1 MFMPDKQDFSKD
13 RFRFS
18 LRFAIMRKALLLTA
32 LSLFV
37 FSVTAQ
43 KEVRIKEN
51 FDFGWK
57 FRLDSAH
64 SAMMPGVSEAGWEEI
79 QLPHDWSIKFDFDRK
94 AGGAAGFLPG
104 GIGAYRKSFFIPA
117 SYRGKKI
124 SVLFDGVYHQ
134 SKVYINGHFLGFHP
148 YGYTGFGYDLTPFLN
163 FGGENLLTV
172 RVDHSDSPSSRWY
185 SGSGI
190 YRHAWLQIVSP
201 VHVATWGTYIT
212 TPSVTASEADVKI
225 VTTVVNAS
233 EKPQT
238 VIVSQKIMD
247 SGNNI
252 IAENAGKKITV
263 EAKGNKDIEH
273 YLQISN
279 PRLWTL
285 EESALYTMITTIKE
299 GGRIVDIYST
309 SFGVRTFKF
318 DKDKGFSL
326 NGKNIKLKGMC
337 LHHDAGSLGTAVP
350 DRSYERRLE
359 ILKEF
364 GCNAIRCSH
373 NPPSPEFLDMC
384 DRMGFIVID
393 EAFDKWKSGYY
404 AKYFDE
410 WWQRDLGDML
420 LRDRNHPSVF
430 LWSIGNEVAESK
442 GGPENVNRAK
452 MLQDFVHRTDPT
464 RPVCVALQN
473 GSAQDFAS
481 VTDVIGY
488 NYLEARMLE
497 DRKKYPERIF
507 VITEALPYFS
517 SNDATRLRTYTPVN
531 PWYYVADNDYLAGQF
546 LWVGAD
552 YLGEATWPSKGWPSG
567 LFDLCMFEKPRASF
581 HRAVWNSKPIVTIAV
596 ADQSLNIDPPRDLW
610 QWPNLAGHWNFPQYS
625 DGRMV
630 EVRTTTNCESVEL
643 FFNGSSMGRR
653 KTSDYTNNTI
663 VWYVP
668 YRAGTLEA
676 KAFTGDREEATYKLV
691 TSEGADHIIAE
702 PDRKVIKADGQDL
715 SHIAIQLYDKKGI
728 PVQTDDRKL
737 TVTMEGEGRFLGI
750 DNGETR
756 REKSFAGNQLP
767 TYFGRALVIV
777 QSTRKAGTM
786 RVRIDMEG
794 SEEPVIVDIQS
805 R

>member
-1 MFMPDKQDFSKD
+1 MKKT
-13 RFRFS
+13 
-18 LRFAIMRKALLLTA
+18 LLFAV
-32 LSLFV
+32 LSLV
-37 FSVTAQ
+37 AFSITAQ
-43 KEVRIKEN
+43 KQVRIKEN

-57 FRLDSAH
+57 FGLDSAH
-64 SAMMPGVSEAGWEEI
+64 SAMMPGFREAGWEEV

-124 SVLFDGVYHQ
+124 SILFDGVYHQ

-148 YGYTGFGYDLTPFLN
+148 YGYTGFEYDLTPYLK
-163 FGGENLLTV
+163 FGGENLLAV
-172 RVDHSDSPSSRWY
+172 KVDHSDSPSSRWY

-201 VHVATWGTYIT
+201 VHVATWGTYVT
-212 TPSVTASEADVKI
+212 STAVTGSVADVKI
-225 VTTVVNAS
+225 ITTVVNSS

-238 VIVSQKIMD
+238 VIVSQKVLD
-247 SGNNI
+247 AGNNLVVGVTGNPVI
-252 IAENAGKKITV
+252 IQANGKKDLEQI
-263 EAKGNKDIEH
+263 
-273 YLQISN
+273 LQISN

-285 EESALYTMITTIKE
+285 EDPALYAMVTSVKA
-299 GGRIVDIYST
+299 GSKVVDNYNT
-309 SFGVRTFKF
+309 PFGVRTFKF
-318 DKDKGFSL
+318 DRDKGFSL
-326 NGKNIKLKGMC
+326 NGKSIKLKGMC
-337 LHHDAGSLGTAVP
+337 LHHDAGFLGTAVP

-359 ILKEF
+359 ILKEY

-410 WWQRDLGDML
+410 WWQRDLSDML
-420 LRDRNHPSVF
+420 LRDRNHPSVV

-442 GGPENVNRAK
+442 GGPENVSRAV
-452 MLQDFVHRTDPT
+452 MLQNFVHKTEPT
-464 RPVCVALQN
+464 RPVCLALQN
-473 GSAQDFAS
+473 GGAQDFAG
-481 VTDVIGY
+481 VTDIIGY

-507 VITEALPYFS
+507 VITEALPYFRG
-517 SNDATRLRTYTPVN
+517 AEAARIRTYTPLN
-531 PWYYVADNDYLAGQF
+531 PWYVVAENDFVAGQF

-552 YLGEATWPSKGWPSG
+552 YLGEASWPSKGWPSG
-567 LFDLCMFEKPRASF
+567 LFDLCMFEKPRAAF

-610 QWPNLAGHWNFPQYS
+610 QWPNLAAHWKFPQYS

-630 EVRTTTNCESVEL
+630 EVRTTTNCENVEL
-643 FFNGSSMGRR
+643 YFNGSSMGRR
-653 KTSDYTNNTI
+653 KTADYTNNTI
-663 VWYVP
+663 IWYVP

-676 KAFTGDREEATYKLV
+676 RGFTGDKEEAYFKIM
-691 TSEGADHIIAE
+691 TSEGTDQIKAD
-702 PDRKVIKADGQDL
+702 PDRKEIKADGQDL
-715 SHIAIQLYDKKGI
+715 SHIAIQLYDKNEI
-728 PVQTDDRKL
+728 PVQTDDRKI
-737 TVTMEGEGRFLGI
+737 TVTVEGEGKFLGI

-756 REKSFAGNQLP
+756 REGSFAGNQLP

-786 RVRIDMEG
+786 RVRIDTEG
-794 SEEPVIVDIQS
+794 LADPVYVDIRS

>member
-1 MFMPDKQDFSKD
+1 
-13 RFRFS
+13 
-18 LRFAIMRKALLLTA
+18 MRIALLFA
-32 LSLFV
+32 VLSLITFPAA
-37 FSVTAQ
+37 AQ
-43 KEVRIKEN
+43 KQVRIKES

-57 FRLDSAH
+57 FRPDSAH
-64 SAMMPGVSEAGWEEI
+64 AAMMPGFSDAGWEDI
-79 QLPHDWSIKFDFDRK
+79 QLPHDWSIKFAFDRN

-104 GIGAYRKSFFIPA
+104 GIGAYRKSFYVPA

-134 SKVYINGHFLGFHP
+134 SKVFINGHFLGFHP
-148 YGYTGFGYDLTPFLN
+148 YGYTGFEYDLTPYLK
-163 FGGENLLTV
+163 FGGENLLAV

-201 VHVATWGTYIT
+201 VHVATWGTYVT
-212 TPSVTASEADVKI
+212 TPSVTQSAAEVKVI
-225 VTTVVNAS
+225 TTVVNTS
-233 EKPQT
+233 EKTQIVT
-238 VIVSQKIMD
+238 VSQKIID
-247 SGNNI
+247 AGNNVV
-252 IAENAGKKITV
+252 AEKSGKQVTV
-263 EAKGNKDIEH
+263 QANTKKDIEQD
-273 YLQISN
+273 LKISS
-279 PRLWTL
+279 PKLWTL
-285 EESALYTMITTIKE
+285 EEPALYTMITTIKK
-299 GGRIVDIYST
+299 GNRIEDIYNT
-309 SFGVRTFKF
+309 SFGVRTFRF
-318 DKDKGFSL
+318 DRDNGFSL
-326 NGKNIKLKGMC
+326 NGKSIKLKGMC
-337 LHHDAGSLGTAVP
+337 LHQDAGSLGTAVP

-373 NPPSPEFLDMC
+373 NPPSPEFLDIC

-420 LRDRNHPSVF
+420 LRDRNHPSVV

-442 GGPENVNRAK
+442 GGPENVKRAR
-452 MLQDFVHRTDPT
+452 MLQDFVHKTEPT
-464 RPVCVALQN
+464 RPVSLALQN
-473 GSAQDFAS
+473 GGAQDFAG

-517 SNDATRLRTYTPVN
+517 SNDPARLRTYTPIN
-531 PWYYVADNDYLAGQF
+531 PWYVVAENDFVAGQF

-567 LFDLCMFEKPRASF
+567 LFDLCMFEKPRAAF
-581 HRAVWNSKPIVTIAV
+581 HRAVWNPKPVVTIAV

-610 QWPNLAGHWNFPQYS
+610 QWPNLAEHWNFPQYS

-643 FFNGSSMGRR
+643 FFNGNSMGRR
-653 KTSDYTNNTI
+653 KTTDYTNNTI
-663 VWYVP
+663 IWYVP

-676 KAFTGDREEATYKLV
+676 KGYIGEKQEAYYKLV
-691 TSEGADHIIAE
+691 TSEGADHITAV
-702 PDRKVIKADGQDL
+702 PDRKEIRADGQDL
-715 SHIAIQLYDKKGI
+715 SHIAIRLYDKNGI
-728 PVQTDDRKL
+728 PVQTDDRKI
-737 TVTMEGEGRFLGI
+737 TVTVEGEGKFLGL

-756 REKSFAGNQLP
+756 REGSFAGNQLP

-786 RVRIDMEG
+786 KVRIDTEG
-794 SEEPVIVDIQS
+794 IAEPVYVNIES

>member
-1 MFMPDKQDFSKD
+1 
-13 RFRFS
+13 
-18 LRFAIMRKALLLTA
+18 MRIALLFA
-32 LSLFV
+32 VLSLITFPAA
-37 FSVTAQ
+37 AQ
-43 KEVRIKEN
+43 KQVRIKGS

-57 FRLDSAH
+57 FRPDSAH
-64 SAMMPGVSEAGWEEI
+64 AAMMPGFSDAGWEDI
-79 QLPHDWSIKFDFDRK
+79 QLPHDWSIKFAFDRN

-104 GIGAYRKSFFIPA
+104 GIGAYRKSFYVPA

-134 SKVYINGHFLGFHP
+134 SKVFINGHFLGFHP
-148 YGYTGFGYDLTPFLN
+148 YGYTGFEYDLTPYLK
-163 FGGENLLTV
+163 FGGENLLAV

-201 VHVATWGTYIT
+201 VHVATWGTYVT
-212 TPSVTASEADVKI
+212 TPSVTQSAAEVKVI
-225 VTTVVNAS
+225 TTVVNTS
-233 EKPQT
+233 EKTQIVT
-238 VIVSQKIMD
+238 VSQKIID
-247 SGNNI
+247 AGNNVV
-252 IAENAGKKITV
+252 AEKSGKQVTV
-263 EAKGNKDIEH
+263 QANTKKDIEQD
-273 YLQISN
+273 LKISS
-279 PRLWTL
+279 PKLWTL
-285 EESALYTMITTIKE
+285 EEPALYTMITTIKK
-299 GGRIVDIYST
+299 GNRIEDIYNT
-309 SFGVRTFKF
+309 SFGVRTFRF
-318 DKDKGFSL
+318 DRDNGFSL
-326 NGKNIKLKGMC
+326 NGKSIKLKGMC
-337 LHHDAGSLGTAVP
+337 LHQDAGSLGTAVP

-373 NPPSPEFLDMC
+373 NPPSPEFLDIC

-420 LRDRNHPSVF
+420 LRDRNHPSVV

-442 GGPENVNRAK
+442 GGPENVKRAR
-452 MLQDFVHRTDPT
+452 MLQDFVHKTEPT
-464 RPVCVALQN
+464 RPVCLALQN
-473 GSAQDFAS
+473 GGAQDFAG

-517 SNDATRLRTYTPVN
+517 SNDPARLRTYTPIN
-531 PWYYVADNDYLAGQF
+531 PWYVVAENDFVAGQF

-567 LFDLCMFEKPRASF
+567 LFDLCMFEKPRAAF
-581 HRAVWNSKPIVTIAV
+581 HRAVWNPKPVVTIAV

-610 QWPNLAGHWNFPQYS
+610 QWPNLAEHWNFPQYS

-643 FFNGSSMGRR
+643 FFNGNSMGRR
-653 KTSDYTNNTI
+653 KTTDYTNNTI
-663 VWYVP
+663 IWYVP

-676 KAFTGDREEATYKLV
+676 KGYIGEKQEAYYKLV
-691 TSEGADHIIAE
+691 TSEGADHITAV
-702 PDRKVIKADGQDL
+702 PDRKEIRADGQDL
-715 SHIAIQLYDKKGI
+715 SHIAIRLYDKNGI
-728 PVQTDDRKL
+728 PVQTDDRKI
-737 TVTMEGEGRFLGI
+737 TVTVEGEGKFLGL

-756 REKSFAGNQLP
+756 REGSFAGNQLP

-786 RVRIDMEG
+786 KVRIDTEG
-794 SEEPVIVDIQS
+794 IAEPVYVNIES